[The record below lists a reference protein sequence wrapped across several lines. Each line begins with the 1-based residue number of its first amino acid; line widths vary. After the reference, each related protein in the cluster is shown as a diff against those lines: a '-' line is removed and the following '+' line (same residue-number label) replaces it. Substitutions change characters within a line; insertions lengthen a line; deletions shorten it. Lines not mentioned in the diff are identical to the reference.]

1 MRPNARRPLTAFL
14 FLFYCETMFLHYA
27 FSKDIVFVFGSVYV
41 SPTLLYEHKKRK
53 KKRLDWLRMSLS
65 RNSSIFIFG
74 HLLSVNASFERY
86 I

>member
-53 KKRLDWLRMSLS
+53 KKNDWTGYVCRYQG
-65 RNSSIFIFG
+65 IHQF
-74 HLLSVNASFERY
+74 SFLVISY
-86 I
+86 L